1 MAVRRTLKTREFGY
15 ELSGFEHNLLFEK
28 DEIGF
33 VRFDGRSQSI
43 FYLDPSP
50 FLPSPKREIYAIRDS
65 DVPVP
70 EKNEL
75 IEVTSF
81 ELERVVSGKINNL
94 VNTNVKYVRSWVKVN
109 PNKLLHRK
117 VMNSEEYVDF
127 FKRPFK
133 KEAENIDEIAQ
144 TLALCSVSSNA
155 VGVNEKGGI
164 DSGII
169 SKKSGWEHFK
179 SIMRMIPKEFKSTK
193 STYYYTSLE
202 VEKIINPT
210 SSSEVNLSIFNP
222 KEMFVHV
229 PVTFDIDTRRK
240 DQYLKDISFEI
251 PFVRAQLI
259 DSLMFQPVITKKAE
273 KRLTDRI
280 YDMIETFTHT
290 DRIAYKQDLGD
301 AAPKIASSI
310 ARMNFKT
317 EVSVD
322 DVDDGYYN
330 WLNMFHHS
338 QQFRNSNLETDDIF
352 RLPENA
358 RHLYLEIEQYFG
370 VDTIIDIADVE
381 KITRLSPKALS
392 DAIAKLINVG
402 AAYSPRRKNLKLLAF
417 KF

>member
-1 MAVRRTLKTREFGY
+1 MVVRQTLKTREFGY
-15 ELSGFEHNLLFEK
+15 ELSGFEHNLIFEK

-33 VRFDGRSQSI
+33 VRFDGRSRSI

-50 FLPSPKREIYAIRDS
+50 FFQSPKREIYAIRDS
-65 DVPVP
+65 DVPLP
-70 EKNEL
+70 SKNEL

-81 ELERVVSGKINNL
+81 ELERVVSGKMNNL
-94 VNTNVKYVRSWVKVN
+94 VNTNVKYVRSWEKID

-155 VGVNEKGGI
+155 VGINEKGGI

-179 SIMRMIPKEFKSTK
+179 SIMRIIPKEFKSTK
-193 STYYYTSLE
+193 SAYYYNSLE
-202 VEKIINPT
+202 VEKNVNSID
-210 SSSEVNLSIFNP
+210 SLEVNLSIFNP

-229 PVTFDIDTRRK
+229 PVTFDIDTRRR
-240 DQYLKDISFEI
+240 DEYLKDISFEI
-251 PFVRAQLI
+251 PFARAQLI

-280 YDMIETFTHT
+280 YDMIETFTHA
-290 DRIAYKQDLGD
+290 DKLSYKQDLGD
-301 AAPKIASSI
+301 AGPKIASSI

-322 DVDDGYYN
+322 DVDNGYYN
-330 WLNMFHHS
+330 WLDMFHHS
-338 QQFRNSNLETDDIF
+338 QQFRDSNLETNEIF
-352 RLPENA
+352 RLSENA
-358 RHLYLEIEQYFG
+358 RNLYLEMEQYFG
-370 VDTIIDIADVE
+370 VDTIIDIADIE
-381 KITRLSPKALS
+381 KITHLSPKALS
-392 DAIAKLINVG
+392 DAISKLVSVG
-402 AAYSPRRKNLKLLAF
+402 AAYSPRQKTIKLLSF
-417 KF
+417 RI